1 MDRGIGNLHI
11 KLPSDGAKKQMII
24 RAETSLGNILLNVA
38 LTKQMPVS
46 KISKNRLVMICIANP
61 PIPKH
66 DDKTPC
72 KFLIQVK
79 TEEET
84 NELLDKINEMKN

>member
-1 MDRGIGNLHI
+1 
-11 KLPSDGAKKQMII
+11 
-24 RAETSLGNILLNVA
+24 LLNVA
-38 LTKQMPVS
+38 LSKQIPVN
-46 KISKNRLVMICIANP
+46 KISKNRLLMVCIANP

-66 DDKTPC
+66 DEKTPC

-79 TEEET
+79 TEDDA

>member
-1 MDRGIGNLHI
+1 M
-11 KLPSDGAKKQMII
+11 
-24 RAETSLGNILLNVA
+24 V
-38 LTKQMPVS
+38 
-46 KISKNRLVMICIANP
+46 CIANP

-66 DDKTPC
+66 DEKTPC

-79 TEEET
+79 TEDDT